1 MAGEQDKGKDGA
13 QPDKTTIEIEPG
25 APLDPIEI
33 TLTDDGGTAAE
44 VKDKGAEPAEK
55 KPKTGRFQARIDKI
69 TARAAEAETTA
80 QRLARQNEELKAAL
94 KKTTETL
101 EVTDRAA
108 FNNHAENVDARLK
121 QAKQDLI
128 AAQNAGDAEKVA
140 DATAE
145 VAQWGAEKARV
156 ESWKRSHPEPTKE
169 EREAQRA
176 KPDDPKPDQRQQQ
189 ARPQVTAELQSF
201 LDRSP
206 WFVPNSGEFDQD
218 MHQVARRY
226 AGRLEAK
233 MKQEGR
239 EGEIGN
245 SDYYQNI
252 EQHMRKVFPD
262 HEWEDDGGEEEIEP
276 PKRGLPKMGADQ
288 RQVPDRSTSNG
299 SQHQPSA
306 NSNKITLT
314 GEQRGFVRSMVDQG
328 AYGTNPKTNKP
339 YTYAEAEVRYAREVV
354 RDRDIQKQK
363 AGG

>member
-1 MAGEQDKGKDGA
+1 MAGEQDKGKA
-13 QPDKTTIEIEPG
+13 AEQPDKTTIEIE
-25 APLDPIEI
+25 ADKPLEPIEI

-44 VKDKGAEPAEK
+44 VKDKGAEPTEK
-55 KPKTGRFQARIDKI
+55 KPKSGRFQARIDKI

-80 QRLARQNEELKAAL
+80 QRLHRENEELKATL
-94 KKTTETL
+94 KKTNETL

-108 FNNHAENVDARLK
+108 FNNHAENVESRLK
-121 QAKQDLI
+121 QAKADMV
-128 AAQNAGDAEKVA
+128 AATNAGDADKIA

-145 VAQWGAEKARV
+145 VAKWGAEQARV

-176 KPDDPKPDQRQQQ
+176 KDEPKPKADPQKPQQR
-189 ARPQVTAELQSF
+189 VTPELQDF

-226 AGRLEAK
+226 AGKLEAK
-233 MKQEGR
+233 MKQDGR
-239 EGEIGN
+239 EDEIGN
-245 SDYYQNI
+245 SDYYENI

-262 HEWEDDGGEEEIEP
+262 HEWEDGGGEEEPET

-288 RQVPDRSTSNG
+288 RQVSDRSTSNG
-299 SQHQPSA
+299 TQHQPSA
-306 NSNKITLT
+306 NSNKITLN
-314 GEQRGFVRSMVDQG
+314 GDQRSFVRSMVDQG
-328 AYGTNPKTNKP
+328 AYGKNPKTDKP
-339 YTYAEAEVRYAREVV
+339 YTYAEAEVRYAREVL
-354 RDRDIQKQK
+354 RDKEIQKQK